1 MSLKYVKKFQKRFV
15 PIFILLLIG
24 IFVSAQQVSSES
36 IFDKRNDLSLH
47 ESKLGA
53 PDFGTAPPAGYT
65 SAPADTVEVYDI
77 EISEEKDRNI
87 YKEVAIYTLVVAAVG
102 YLVYTLIKPE
112 EEEVVD
118 EGGKEPPIIPAI
130 SFSIP
135 LSR

>member
-1 MSLKYVKKFQKRFV
+1 MFLKNVKKFQKRFV
-15 PIFILLLIG
+15 PIFILLMIG

-36 IFDKRNDLSLH
+36 IFDKRNDLSLQ

-53 PDFGTAPPAGYT
+53 PDFGTATPAGYRN
-65 SAPADTVEVYDI
+65 APADTVEVYDI

-87 YKEVAIYTLVVAAVG
+87 YKEVAIYTLVVVAVG

-112 EEEVVD
+112 NDEVVD
-118 EGGKEPPIIPAI
+118 EGGKEPPITHSI